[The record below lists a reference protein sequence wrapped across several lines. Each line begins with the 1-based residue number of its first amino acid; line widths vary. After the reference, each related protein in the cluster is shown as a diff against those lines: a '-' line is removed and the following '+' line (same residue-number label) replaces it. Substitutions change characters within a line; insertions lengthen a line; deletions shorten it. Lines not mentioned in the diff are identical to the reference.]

1 MKMKLNQISEVN
13 FGSVIKTGS
22 KGRIP
27 CLQVANISTDGD
39 LDFDKT
45 YYVVGKI
52 GGDHFLLPSNS
63 IVLPAKGQKFS
74 SALIHEEQSNTF
86 VASSSLFVIQ
96 INTSSIIPE
105 YLHWY
110 LNRTKIK
117 SRLESLSTGSNI
129 SSLSI
134 KELRNLKVEV
144 PGLDIQRK
152 IVELKKMQEKE
163 LVLIQRLGQKR
174 KKLIEAITKELIQ

>member
-1 MKMKLNQISEVN
+1 MMKLGKISDIS
-13 FGSVIKTGS
+13 FGSVTRTGS
-22 KGRIP
+22 KGEIP

-45 YYVVGKI
+45 YYVVGKMK
-52 GGDHFLLPSNS
+52 GDHVLLPSNS

-74 SALIHEEQSNTF
+74 SALITEEQSNTF

-96 INTSSIIPE
+96 VNTRSIIPE
-105 YLHWY
+105 YLQWY
-110 LNRTKIK
+110 LNQSKIK
-117 SRLESLSTGSNI
+117 WRLESLSTGSNI

-134 KELRNLKVEV
+134 KELRNLRVEV
-144 PGLDIQRK
+144 PELDIQRK